1 MARDPRHARVAVFYV
16 FFAHGALF
24 ASWAARLPALRE
36 ELALSEAELGI
47 ALLGLTLG
55 AIAGLPLAGWL
66 VSREGSRRTVAQG
79 LPVLALL
86 LPCLALAPSLVLL
99 VLAAAAFGIAGG
111 AVDVAMNAHGFAV
124 ERLYERPILASFH
137 AGFSLGGLAGAGAA
151 ALAAAGGVEP
161 LPHFVAAAAALGA
174 GGLLAARALLPAEAD
189 RPEKPVRFARPPRR
203 LLPLALLAFCG
214 LFGEAAVEGW
224 SAVYLADEL
233 GAAAGTA
240 ALGIA
245 VFSIAMATGRLTG
258 DRLTVK
264 LGPVTL
270 TRAGGVAASGGLA
283 LALAVGTPAVALI
296 GLAVMGI
303 GLATLVPIAFRA
315 AGSFPGLTP
324 GQGIAALTTV
334 GYGAFVASPPLI
346 GVVADATSL
355 SAALW
360 IVVGLAALLV
370 FFAPATAP
378 AESAGEADA

>member
-1 MARDPRHARVAVFYV
+1 VARDPRHARVAVFYV

-161 LPHFVAAAAALGA
+161 LAHFVAAAAALGA